1 MTESVASSGTG
12 FVDVPSKDA
21 IDVEEQSE
29 RDEVL
34 QILLDAWQLFT
45 TVLNPEMGWDID
57 PDSTLWKCVSV
68 LSFGWLKD
76 LGYTWYL
83 VILYTIA
90 GLLALNLMLCV
101 WFDYVWPIKVVRG
114 FSYVFI
120 QVFDIT
126 SLNFLQLG
134 LSCNYMGPA
143 EPHMHMALF
152 PQYSCSS
159 LPHIVQVIV
168 SGVLLGVF
176 VVVAMLVNMSEIE
189 VNPMSRNPQAL
200 GHSGAEVVA
209 FGIKALMTLTGVF
222 FGYPKLAAAFYLVL
236 TLWLAWTY
244 LRWVPH
250 LVSWVN
256 YLKAGVAVAIVG
268 VAAVQVAIVALPAG
282 SADAA
287 HTLTLV
293 MAIGLV
299 PLFLLGGLATW
310 LRIRLFTRAVL
321 KAFREKNPE
330 EIKPE
335 DIYHFAHPRDIE
347 VAARSARMWAD
358 LYTLQKAAMHQ
369 GHTIIKSGVALYSDS
384 AYATLLHANYMID
397 VLEFTQTGA
406 KQLEA
411 ARKLNPSLM
420 CRFMLFIRQQQATQK
435 AASSTVG
442 QGGSMDLLGYVEY
455 QRKQRMV
462 VRHHKDALLAM
473 AKFWRILG
481 GSSVSFSSLSKSLE
495 DIDTSVRQAELA
507 YRLGL
512 EVYGNSP
519 KLVRLYAKFLETIK
533 QDPWAAAAY
542 NAQADKLEQNKD
554 EDGQGPT
561 LPDGTPMSRMDDV
574 DKAVVV
580 VNAFGD
586 IQVANKKL
594 YSMFGYKKGQ
604 LDGKNVMVLMPAH
617 DAKRHPAILRKY
629 IDSGEKAVPYFRHPV
644 VAVHRERVAFTVRMG
659 VSRASGLGEDSVF
672 IGIMEALPMEAGV
685 GRLWITPEGVIVMC
699 DAGFVTCFGYHPED
713 IVGTQIDTVLRSPA
727 AEGEAKSGTD
737 VWAASRAKDDTQELL
752 QRILDNALT
761 PEKDAIRGPTDPV
774 PTTLCRILHKY
785 DVAKEVR
792 VSGKGDL
799 SKYRVLM
806 NTNVY
811 ELRLQLLS
819 DEPQLLM
826 VVERKGSIRHMS
838 GDLSK
843 VLGISATGAMQHEG
857 PVKGRKESGGSG
869 ARNTN
874 DQVMMELTDE
884 TPTHSL
890 DDFLP
895 APWKHLNHRHLK
907 TAIPLDSSGGGSGPT
922 MRLVGLHGKPVFVR
936 AAVMSR
942 EVGGEPVHVVRMAR
956 SSLPEALS
964 ERCLRVRVTESGA
977 IQPAHGDSAAEG
989 EEASAVTRAAEE
1001 AAQALFGFTA
1011 KQLEGCRIWDFI
1023 ALAPGGRDAVSS
1035 SDGSAQA
1042 AAKPRAK
1049 PRRDLLAEAAA
1060 VVDDREGPA
1069 AGEGAGEDATAP
1081 GWPMG
1086 GEAGELN
1093 MRTWDSMITCALQTP
1108 GISWRVFVVPPSAAA
1123 EAAAMGN
1130 PERSAALL
1138 ARRTKQAILRLD
1150 VSLPGSGSQA
1160 LGLPSGQ
1167 LLMHAELWAED
1178 TVTGVLELDAKGC
1191 VASVK
1196 EEDLRPAGLLFGL
1209 PTSELVGAELGSL
1222 LRLGPGQSAAGLL
1235 NESGVVK
1242 KSSLK
1247 TNSTRK
1253 EHGDGY
1259 KVGPVHRMEGFHRD
1273 CAPLGVAVQVVGKP
1287 GNNTP
1292 VTAILRIT
1300 KPPTGGAIPLPP
1312 PSRALSMMP
1321 GAGAMALAA
1330 RAMAGGPGSRTGG
1343 SKFSEPQASLQ
1354 LRIRHADTK
1363 TSLTADSAAAAEGGN
1378 PRPGAR
1384 AKDAGPTPPVPLPG
1398 APDPPTPRASGG
1410 QVVLPGS
1417 GPLAAGVAAL
1427 LSSKSVSGGSK
1438 AGVKADDPA
1447 AGAPAAEGSR
1457 KGTPPK
1463 LEPPAAAAA
1472 SKSRLAL
1479 GSPRTSAL
1487 LQEMEEAGL
1496 GEDAKEAAGAKPG
1509 SPPRPPSNRGSD
1521 KDGADSDEAPPPK
1534 EGPGFDRI
1542 KKWVKSDG
1550 EFYVNQRASTAAGS
1564 AGEPDI
1570 LNGLEED
1577 DDGAGS
1583 YGATSRATSSRWGDG
1598 PAGQSR
1604 IDADGKKLARPPGK
1618 PHHGDG
1624 ADLEAGKAED
1634 TVPDDQRSDGGE
1646 SAVSGMSG
1654 YSGVEDAN
1662 TPADFKRGKRYRK
1675 LVKLMDSQQAR
1686 RVVVRFKR
1694 GTWLT
1699 LLACLAIH
1707 VVCFAL
1713 IIISIQDQGVAFEN
1727 LVEAGGAQS
1736 YLQQSLV
1743 AARALDQAQRG
1754 NGNNNT
1760 YTAADVDTFANNVLN
1775 YASLYREENSQVL
1788 MTLKPELAQD
1798 LFYARLVE
1806 VWAGHNETTGEEVY
1820 EDTPLWDLITRVYV
1834 SAKAVF
1840 QNYLTWHVQGV
1851 HVADTAQGKLMLESG
1866 AEIIPDY
1873 NGVLDALLEA
1883 AQVETAKVSM
1893 LQLIFLV
1900 LEGCFCTSCVAFA
1913 LVYLLRS
1920 ACDQRYQLYETFLSI
1935 PVGLTRALASQT
1947 THMLDDDESDDEE
1960 DDDDEKVE
1968 AGSGSTAAAAGAVSG
1983 AQAAP
1988 KRRALFDEDQNQEQ
2002 EAPHAGLGGK
2012 LGKGGKGKDK
2022 SEGVEDSAR
2031 KLTAVKGRGR
2041 RQPSMDLQAPAE
2053 EQSWVSKLKFWRSNA
2068 VAPAPAAS
2076 RRELKRNS
2084 RIVYGM
2090 LAITATYSVLIILF
2104 YSICYAILLS
2114 AHDMVAIQAA
2124 VAHTAERTYG
2134 TIFFAQEVLS
2144 QTNASDVPEFVEKLR
2159 SVSTGLRDAY
2169 FTLRMGAS
2177 ATRVLGPDA
2186 ETFEG
2191 VTGNGIVDDSPEMT
2205 HIFYGDGACL
2215 RLGEHLPCP
2224 GPDYRFYQVSRTGVD
2239 GMMTQLFEEVKS
2251 LSGAAEAAA
2260 STGAPV
2266 LGLNASQWDY
2276 IYNIGMQDLADGN
2289 LRIKQQHHDDITQMY
2304 STIIVLHVVLFILL
2318 MVVFVL
2324 FILLVFMPLLRRMNQ
2339 EKRRIAEMMSQLP
2352 TELDVMKLVSA
2363 ALVGSKPG
2371 GDNPDKQEKKGKTTA
2386 SALTA
2391 GGMPAEKLRNP
2402 IQQAMGSGSFRI
2414 AGDGTGDGARAVN
2427 GMKERTASGLPTS
2440 TGALPAIDIDG
2451 AGTKQWKD
2459 ILHRAN
2465 SMASKQQAST
2475 PRRSNGGNGKL

>member
-1 MTESVASSGTG
+1 M
-12 FVDVPSKDA
+12 P
-21 IDVEEQSE
+21 
-29 RDEVL
+29 

-101 WFDYVWPIKVVRG
+101 WVVRG

-189 VNPMSRNPQAL
+189 VNPMSKNPQGL

-310 LRIRLFTRAVL
+310 LRIRFFTRAVL
-321 KAFREKNPE
+321 KAFREKNPD

-347 VAARSARMWAD
+347 VAARSARVWAD

-384 AYATLLHANYMID
+384 AYATLVHANYMID
-397 VLEFTQTGA
+397 VLGFSQTGA

-462 VRHHKDALLAM
+462 VRHHKDALQAM

-495 DIDTSVRQAELA
+495 HIDTSVRQAELA

-574 DKAVVV
+574 DKGVVV

-594 YSMFGYKKGQ
+594 HSMFGYKKGQ

-617 DAKRHPAILRKY
+617 EAKRHPAILRKY

-644 VAVHRERVAFTVRMG
+644 VAVHRERVAFTTRIG

-672 IGIMEALPMEAGV
+672 IGILEALPTEAGV
-685 GRLWITPEGVIVMC
+685 GRLWITPEGVIMLC

-713 IVGTQIDTVLRSPA
+713 IVGTQIDTLLRSPVT
-727 AEGEAKSGTD
+727 EEEAKSGAD
-737 VWAASRAKDDTQELL
+737 VWAASRANEDNQELL
-752 QRILDNALT
+752 QRILDNAVT
-761 PEKDAIRGPTDPV
+761 PEMNANRVPTDPM
-774 PTTLCRILHKY
+774 PTTPCRILHKY

-792 VSGKGDL
+792 ITAKGDL
-799 SKYRVLM
+799 SKYRTLM
-806 NTNVY
+806 HANVF
-811 ELRLQLLS
+811 ELRLHLVS

-838 GDLSK
+838 GDVAK
-843 VLGISATGAMQHEG
+843 VLGISAAGVMQPEG
-857 PVKGRKESGGSG
+857 PLKGRKEGGGGG
-869 ARNTN
+869 ARTS
-874 DQVMMELTDE
+874 DAQVMMELSDE
-884 TPTHSL
+884 GNHLHSL

-895 APWKHLNHRHLK
+895 APWKHLHHRHLK
-907 TAIPLDSSGGGSGPT
+907 HVGATSPLQLTTAWGCQTAIPLDSSGGGSGPT

-989 EEASAVTRAAEE
+989 EEASAARAMEE
-1001 AAQALFGFTA
+1001 TAQALLGFTA
-1011 KQLEGCRIWDFI
+1011 KQLEGCRIWDFV

-1049 PRRDLLAEAAA
+1049 PRQDLLAEAAA
-1060 VVDDREGPA
+1060 VVDGREGPA
-1069 AGEGAGEDATAP
+1069 AGEGADEDATAG
-1081 GWPMG
+1081 GWPTG

-1108 GISWRVFVVPPSAAA
+1108 GISWRVSVVPPSAAA

-1130 PERSAALL
+1130 PERAAALL

-1150 VSLPGSGSQA
+1150 VSLPGSGTQA
-1160 LGLPSGQ
+1160 QGLPSGQ
-1167 LLMHAELWAED
+1167 LLMHAELWAAD

-1247 TNSTRK
+1247 TNSSRK

-1259 KVGPVHRMEGFHRD
+1259 KVGPVHRMQGFHRD

-1287 GNNTP
+1287 GNNAP
-1292 VTAILRIT
+1292 VTAILRMI
-1300 KPPTGGAIPLPP
+1300 KPPTGGAIPPPP

-1343 SKFSEPQASLQ
+1343 SKFSEPQASFQ
-1354 LRIRHADTK
+1354 LRTRHTETK
-1363 TSLTADSAAAAEGGN
+1363 TSFTADSAAAAEGGN

-1384 AKDAGPTPPVPLPG
+1384 AKAAGPPALPAPPLPG
-1398 APDPPTPRASGG
+1398 SLELSIPRVASLAAGNQAPGA
-1410 QVVLPGS
+1410 LPGS
-1417 GPLAAGVAAL
+1417 GALAAGVAAL
-1427 LSSKSVSGGSK
+1427 MSSKSVSGGSK
-1438 AGVKADDPA
+1438 ATAKDAAAAVAATAGGKGDESA

-1479 GSPRTSAL
+1479 GSPRTAAL

-1496 GEDAKEAAGAKPG
+1496 GENAKEAAGAKPG

-1570 LNGLEED
+1570 LDGFNEED

-1583 YGATSRATSSRWGDG
+1583 YGATSRATSSRWGG
-1598 PAGQSR
+1598 GGSPRGSQRLSGGQL
-1604 IDADGKKLARPPGK
+1604 DADGKGMSRPPGK
-1618 PHHGDG
+1618 LRHGDG
-1624 ADLEAGKAED
+1624 ADLEAGKAVEVIPQD
-1634 TVPDDQRSDGGE
+1634 AIPDDQRSEGGD
-1646 SAVSGMSG
+1646 SAHSGMSG
-1654 YSGVEDAN
+1654 FSGVSDAN

-1713 IIISIQDQGVAFEN
+1713 IIISIQEQDQALEHMSV
-1727 LVEAGGAQS
+1727 AGGAQC

-1760 YTAADVDTFANNVLN
+1760 YTAVDVDTFANNVLD

-1806 VWAGHNETTGEEVY
+1806 VWAGHNQTTDEVFFEY
-1820 EDTPLWDLITRVYV
+1820 TPLWDLITRVYI

-1840 QNYLTWHVQGV
+1840 QNYLTWHSQGIN
-1851 HVADTAQGKLMLESG
+1851 VADTTQGALMLESG
-1866 AEIIPDY
+1866 AQIIPDY
-1873 NGVLDALLEA
+1873 DGVLDALLEA

-1947 THMLDDDESDDEE
+1947 THMLDDDETDEE
-1960 DDDDEKVE
+1960 EEDDDEKVE
-1968 AGSGSTAAAAGAVSG
+1968 AGSGAATAAPGAVSG
-1983 AQAAP
+1983 VHAAP

-2002 EAPHAGLGGK
+2002 EAPHGAK
-2012 LGKGGKGKDK
+2012 LGKGGKGKHQ
-2022 SEGVEDSAR
+2022 SEGLDDSAR
-2031 KLTAVKGRGR
+2031 KLTADKGRGR
-2041 RQPSMDLQAPAE
+2041 RQPSMEFQTPAQ
-2053 EQSWVSKLKFWRSNA
+2053 EQSWFSKLKFWRSNT

-2134 TIFFAQEVLS
+2134 TIFFAQELLS
-2144 QTNASDVPEFVEKLR
+2144 QTNASHVPEHVEKLR

-2169 FTLRMGAS
+2169 YTLRMGAS

-2224 GPDYRFYQVSRTGVD
+2224 DPDYRFYQVSRTGVD
-2239 GMMTQLFEEVKS
+2239 GMMTQLFEEVES

-2260 STGAPV
+2260 NAGAQV

-2371 GDNPDKQEKKGKTTA
+2371 GDRHSGDKHGGDKPGADRQDKKGKATT

-2391 GGMPAEKLRNP
+2391 GGVPADKLRHP
-2402 IQQAMGSGSFRI
+2402 AHLPVGAGSFRSG
-2414 AGDGTGDGARAVN
+2414 GDGTGDGAT
-2427 GMKERTASGLPTS
+2427 RT
-2440 TGALPAIDIDG
+2440 
-2451 AGTKQWKD
+2451 
-2459 ILHRAN
+2459 
-2465 SMASKQQAST
+2465 SK
-2475 PRRSNGGNGKL
+2475 L

>member
-1 MTESVASSGTG
+1 MARPALTRSESVASS
-12 FVDVPSKDA
+12 A
-21 IDVEEQSE
+21 VEQAAELPE
-29 RDEVL
+29 RDETEEAERDEL
-34 QILLDAWQLFT
+34 RQILLDAWQLFT
-45 TVLNPEMGWDID
+45 TVLNPEMGWDIN

-101 WFDYVWPIKVVRG
+101 WVAWSFKEQKFDYVWPIRVVRG

-134 LSCNYMGPA
+134 LSCNFMGPA

-176 VVVAMLVNMSEIE
+176 VVVAMLVNMSE
-189 VNPMSRNPQAL
+189 
-200 GHSGAEVVA
+200 
-209 FGIKALMTLTGVF
+209 ALMTLTGVF

-321 KAFREKNPE
+321 KAFKTTDPE
-330 EIKPE
+330 AVKPE
-335 DIYHFAHPRDIE
+335 DIYHFADPRDIE
-347 VAARSARMWAD
+347 VAARSARVWVD

-420 CRFMLFIRQQQATQK
+420 CRFMLFVRQQQATQK

-442 QGGSMDLLGYVEY
+442 QGGTMDLLGYVEY

-473 AKFWRILG
+473 ARFWRILG
-481 GSSVSFSSLSKSLE
+481 GSSVSFTSLSKSLE

-574 DKAVVV
+574 DKGVVV

-594 YSMFGYKKGQ
+594 HSMFGYKKGE
-604 LDGKNVMVLMPAH
+604 LDGKNVMAIMPAH
-617 DAKRHPAILRKY
+617 EAKRHPAILRKY

-644 VAVHRERVAFTVRMG
+644 VAVHRERVAFTVRIG

-672 IGIMEALPMEAGV
+672 IGILEALPTEAGV
-685 GRLWITPEGVIVMC
+685 GRLWITPEGVIMLC

-713 IVGTQIDTVLRSPA
+713 IVGTQIDTLLRSTA
-727 AEGEAKSGTD
+727 TEEEAKSGAD

-761 PEKDAIRGPTDPV
+761 PEMNANRAPTDPL
-774 PTTLCRILHKY
+774 PTTPCRILHKY

-792 VSGKGDL
+792 ITAKGDL
-799 SKYRVLM
+799 SKYRTLM
-806 NTNVY
+806 HANVF
-811 ELRLQLLS
+811 ELRLHLVS

-838 GDLSK
+838 GDVAK
-843 VLGISATGAMQHEG
+843 VLGISAAGDTQQEG
-857 PVKGRKESGGSG
+857 PLKGRKEGGGGG
-869 ARNTN
+869 ARTS
-874 DQVMMELTDE
+874 DAQVMMELSDE
-884 TPTHSL
+884 GNHLHSL

-895 APWKHLNHRHLK
+895 APWKHLHHRHLK
-907 TAIPLDSSGGGSGPT
+907 HVSATNSPLQLTTAWGCQTAIPLDSSGGGSGPT

-936 AAVMSR
+936 AVVMSR

-977 IQPAHGDSAAEG
+977 IQPVHGDTAADG

-1011 KQLEGCRIWDFI
+1011 KQLEGCRIWDFV

-1060 VVDDREGPA
+1060 VLDGREGPA

-1108 GISWRVFVVPPSAAA
+1108 GISWRVSVVPPSAAA

-1130 PERSAALL
+1130 PERAAALL

-1150 VSLPGSGSQA
+1150 VSLPGSGTQA
-1160 LGLPSGQ
+1160 QGLPSGQ

-1209 PTSELVGAELGSL
+1209 PRSELVGAELGSL

-1247 TNSTRK
+1247 TNNTRK

-1287 GNNTP
+1287 GNNAP

-1343 SKFSEPQASLQ
+1343 SKFSEPQASFQ
-1354 LRIRHADTK
+1354 LRTRHNETK
-1363 TSLTADSAAAAEGGN
+1363 TSFTADSAAAAEGGN

-1384 AKDAGPTPPVPLPG
+1384 AKAAGPPALSAPPLPCTVDLPTGSQAPGGPAG
-1398 APDPPTPRASGG
+1398 AAALAVGIAALRNSVNRRSQDVAS
-1410 QVVLPGS
+1410 
-1417 GPLAAGVAAL
+1417 AAGG
-1427 LSSKSVSGGSK
+1427 KG
-1438 AGVKADDPA
+1438 DDPA

-1463 LEPPAAAAA
+1463 LEPPAAAVA

-1509 SPPRPPSNRGSD
+1509 SPLRPPSNRGSD

-1550 EFYVNQRASTAAGS
+1550 EFYVNQRASVTGGGS
-1564 AGEPDI
+1564 VGEPDI
-1570 LNGLEED
+1570 LDGFNEEE

-1583 YGATSRATSSRWGDG
+1583 YGATSRATSSRWGGASIKQRAAQGDARVSG
-1598 PAGQSR
+1598 GQLDDLTEAADLRPPAGKHP
-1604 IDADGKKLARPPGK
+1604 AAAV
-1618 PHHGDG
+1618 G
-1624 ADLEAGKAED
+1624 AEAHA
-1634 TVPDDQRSDGGE
+1634 VADDQGSDGGE
-1646 SAVSGMSG
+1646 SAHSGMSG
-1654 YSGVEDAN
+1654 YSGVDDAN

-1694 GTWLT
+1694 GMWLL
-1699 LLACLAIH
+1699 LLACGIVHIVCLAILL
-1707 VVCFAL
+1707 V
-1713 IIISIQDQGVAFEN
+1713 SMKTQDESFGN
-1727 LVEAGGAQS
+1727 LKEAGSAMR
-1736 YLQQSLV
+1736 YLQKSLV
-1743 AARALDQAQRG
+1743 AARALDQVYRG

-1760 YTAADVDTFANNVLN
+1760 YTAADADTFANEILE
-1775 YASLYREENSQVL
+1775 YASLYREENSRIL
-1788 MTLKPELAQD
+1788 MTLDPELAQD
-1798 LFYARLVE
+1798 LYYTRTVTK
-1806 VWAGHNETTGEEVY
+1806 VWAGRNATSGEDIY
-1820 EDTPLWDLITRVYV
+1820 TDTPVWDLITRVYV

-1840 QNYLTWHVQGV
+1840 QNYLTWHAQGINI
-1851 HVADTAQGKLMLESG
+1851 ADTESGTLMLKSGES
-1866 AEIIPDY
+1866 IIPENDQ
-1873 NGVLDALLEA
+1873 VMDALLEE
-1883 AQVETAKVSM
+1883 AQSKTDTVKV
-1893 LQLIFLV
+1893 LQLIFLII
-1900 LEGCFCTSCVAFA
+1900 EGCVVTCCVTIGS
-1913 LVYLLRS
+1913 VYLLHM
-1920 ACDQRYQLYETFLSI
+1920 ACKQRYLLYETFLSI

-1947 THMLDDDESDDEE
+1947 AHMLDDDASDDEE
-1960 DDDDEKVE
+1960 GEEEGGHQDGAGKANEGDDGGK
-1968 AGSGSTAAAAGAVSG
+1968 GAGA
-1983 AQAAP
+1983 AHP
-1988 KRRALFDEDQNQEQ
+1988 KRRALFGGGVDDDEGVDQ
-2002 EAPHAGLGGK
+2002 
-2012 LGKGGKGKDK
+2012 GKGGKAAAYGHSNGVGAADIFSKATGKRHGGLRSNSNAD
-2022 SEGVEDSAR
+2022 VEHSPR
-2031 KLTAVKGRGR
+2031 
-2041 RQPSMDLQAPAE
+2041 
-2053 EQSWVSKLKFWRSNA
+2053 SWFSKLQFWRSNT

-2076 RRELKRNS
+2076 RRQLKRDS
-2084 RIVYGM
+2084 HIVYGM
-2090 LAITATYSVLIILF
+2090 LVIVGIYSFLIILF
-2104 YSICYAILLS
+2104 YSICYVLLVPT
-2114 AHDMVAIQAA
+2114 ANMVAIQVP
-2124 VAHTAERTYG
+2124 VAHTSERTYG
-2134 TIFFAQEVLS
+2134 TIYFAQELLS
-2144 QTNASDVPEFVEKLR
+2144 NKNASLVAEHVAALQAKFFALR
-2159 SVSTGLRDAY
+2159 EAY
-2169 FTLRMGAS
+2169 YTLRMGAD
-2177 ATRVLGPDA
+2177 AHIVLGPEA
-2186 ETFEG
+2186 ESFAG
-2191 VTGNGIVDDSPEMT
+2191 VTSYGIVDDSPAMT
-2205 HIFYGDGACL
+2205 QLFYGNDVCL
-2215 RLGEHLPCP
+2215 RTEHLPCP
-2224 GPDYRFYQVSRTGVD
+2224 GPEWRFYQVSRSGID
-2239 GMMTQLFEEVKS
+2239 AMMIQLAEEVDA
-2251 LSGAAEAAA
+2251 LCRNAMAAA
-2260 STGAPV
+2260 ATGAP
-2266 LGLNASQWDY
+2266 LPDLNASQWDY
-2276 IYNIGMQDLADGN
+2276 IYNIGMQDLADGT
-2289 LRIKQQHHDDITQMY
+2289 LRISEQHHDDIQSTY
-2304 STIIVLHVVLFILL
+2304 SMVVLLHVICFILIAC
-2318 MVVFVL
+2318 VFVG
-2324 FILLVFMPLLRRMNQ
+2324 FISFLYVPLVRRMQ
-2339 EKRRIAEMMSQLP
+2339 KEKARIAEMMSQLP
-2352 TELDVMKLVSA
+2352 TELDVMKLVTA
-2363 ALVGSKPG
+2363 ALVDGKAAS
-2371 GDNPDKQEKKGKTTA
+2371 NEKADKGKSRSRA
-2386 SALTA
+2386 SMGAAPAA
-2391 GGMPAEKLRNP
+2391 GGSDRWKAAPSDAPPGN
-2402 IQQAMGSGSFRI
+2402 
-2414 AGDGTGDGARAVN
+2414 GTGDG
-2427 GMKERTASGLPTS
+2427 SGEDRVAPS
-2440 TGALPAIDIDG
+2440 SGPTGAMEAV
-2451 AGTKQWKD
+2451 GTKQWKD
-2459 ILHRAN
+2459 ILNRAN
-2465 SMASKQQAST
+2465 SLGSKQALT